1 MATRKTPP
9 RRGVW
14 AAADS
19 TPIAGAAAVT
29 ARAPPAF
36 KSSRR
41 VSEVMH
47 ASLPDDGTRIL
58 GAQVAD
64 VKGPDSS
71 ARPRADPGRNRPPP
85 WRRKSDEEDAV
96 PAVDRHCLFGARD
109 RRRPGRRYERQW
121 LERRRGFQQ
130 SARQLRDLG
139 WQRRGLQPRFDVEA
153 GPRRG
158 GGAAAGAR
166 PGAARGRGA
175 PATPA

>member
-1 MATRKTPP
+1 MAKRKTPP

-58 GAQVAD
+58 GAQIPAATDHRWVERLVDVA
-64 VKGPDSS
+64 VRES
-71 ARPRADPGRNRPPP
+71 AERREPGRQVTLA
-85 WRRKSDEEDAV
+85 D
-96 PAVDRHCLFGARD
+96 
-109 RRRPGRRYERQW
+109 YE
-121 LERRRGFQQ
+121 Q
-130 SARQLRDLG
+130 SRL
-139 WQRRGLQPRFDVEA
+139 
-153 GPRRG
+153 RRG
-158 GGAAAGAR
+158 GR
-166 PGAARGRGA
+166 
-175 PATPA
+175 